1 MEYLILIILAIGIS
15 ILDDRFG
22 GKKKVP
28 PPTLPQEVPRPRR
41 RTKKMQT
48 QERFEIPPMR
58 GVPGQA
64 EITVETEVL
73 RAQELRAKWEEARR
87 AAQQEKRARERRERL
102 AAEQAAADLPR
113 ASAPSALLPH
123 LTADTMK
130 QAVVLS
136 EILGKPRALQKFPR
150 R

>member
-28 PPTLPQEVPRPRR
+28 PPTVPQEVPRPRR

-64 EITVETEVL
+64 EITVRLRCCAHRNCGRKGRKRGAPHSKKSVRGTAGTVL
-73 RAQELRAKWEEARR
+73 LQNRR
-87 AAQQEKRARERRERL
+87 
-102 AAEQAAADLPR
+102 
-113 ASAPSALLPH
+113 
-123 LTADTMK
+123 
-130 QAVVLS
+130 
-136 EILGKPRALQKFPR
+136 LQIFRVHPR
-150 R
+150 RRHFCRI